1 MEAGFAVF
9 ALSIAIIFMIAEF
22 WLVPVTLLIKG
33 LTAGIPVTPLQI
45 IGMRLR
51 GVDPHI
57 IVNSAVALIMSK
69 APLSDYEKSKLILL
83 YESHFLA
90 GGNVARVTAAMIK
103 AMHREESLTLNQ
115 AFAIDLDLSHQ
126 EQG

>member
-9 ALSIAIIFMIAEF
+9 ALLIAIIFMIAGF
-22 WLVPVTLLIKG
+22 WLVPVTLIIKG
-33 LTAGIPVTPLQI
+33 LTAGIAITPLQI

-51 GVDPHI
+51 GADPHI

-90 GGNVARVTAAMIK
+90 GGNVARVTAAMIE
-103 AMHREESLTLNQ
+103 ALHREETLTLQQ
-115 AFAIDLDLSHQ
+115 AFAIDLNLSHRK
-126 EQG
+126 QG